1 MNGRKE
7 LPSRSFSSYFPH
19 AVTEGGR
26 GVCVV
31 QTCTGCVVSLQNRTR
46 RHDVPHVAEQTA
58 APMCISALCRSS
70 TVNSPPAGGIGVR
83 VLPASAVLISNGDA
97 CARRRG
103 LRCFETTF
111 YAAHQKSS
119 LIRFVAPPFQNAN
132 ISLVC
137 ILVFLPM
144 LENSRTPCLFVHFT
158 KGRVSVFDIQKD
170 LRRSLHALSAAQP
183 RPPPLLGLLPL
194 CRNECLTATANT
206 PDSTDLEKNVWY
218 VNR

>member
-1 MNGRKE
+1 MKRLARFRTKTNRKSK
-7 LPSRSFSSYFPH
+7 LQKS
-19 AVTEGGR
+19 AT
-26 GVCVV
+26 VV
-31 QTCTGCVVSLQNRTR
+31 VFIYSVVKTHVVADCTGSRRLFLFKKPSLT
-46 RHDVPHVAEQTA
+46 
-58 APMCISALCRSS
+58 CS
-70 TVNSPPAGGIGVR
+70 
-83 VLPASAVLISNGDA
+83 
-97 CARRRG
+97 
-103 LRCFETTF
+103 
-111 YAAHQKSS
+111 
-119 LIRFVAPPFQNAN
+119 VAPPFQNAN

-170 LRRSLHALSAAQP
+170 LRRPLHALSAAQP